1 MRVYPC
7 PPTPPPP
14 LQTRRC
20 LTFAFEN
27 ALRLARFSKTA
38 HLEALILAYLKPHV
52 YLTCILRFTTV
63 IQKAVRVKKLLDI
76 AVTDISKYCCIQR
89 EREDSLLFNYN
100 NKYN

>member
-7 PPTPPPP
+7 PPPP
-14 LQTRRC
+14 LQTRRS

-52 YLTCILRFTTV
+52 PYFVLPV
-63 IQKAVRVKKLLDI
+63 IPKAVRVEKLLDI

-89 EREDSLLFNYN
+89 ERENSLLFNYN
-100 NKYN
+100 NKYS

>member
-7 PPTPPPP
+7 PPHPPP
-14 LQTRRC
+14 LQTRRS

-52 YLTCILRFTTV
+52 YLTSFYHSYTKGRTSTEIIRHC
-63 IQKAVRVKKLLDI
+63 
-76 AVTDISKYCCIQR
+76 SY
-89 EREDSLLFNYN
+89 
-100 NKYN
+100 